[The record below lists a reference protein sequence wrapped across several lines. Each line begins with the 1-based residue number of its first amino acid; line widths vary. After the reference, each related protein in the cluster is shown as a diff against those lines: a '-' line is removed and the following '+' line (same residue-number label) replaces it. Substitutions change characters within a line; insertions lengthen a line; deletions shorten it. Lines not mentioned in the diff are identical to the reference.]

1 MITKKK
7 ILLKEFAGILSGV
20 YEKTDPD
27 GEIAYL
33 QTKDC
38 TDIVITKYASRV
50 LQTPKMQK
58 YLLQD
63 GDILFASKGVNY
75 LT

>member
-7 ILLKEFAGILSGV
+7 IYLKEVAEVLSGV

-27 GEIAYL
+27 GEITYL

-38 TDIVITKYASRV
+38 TDTIV
-50 LQTPKMQK
+50 
-58 YLLQD
+58 
-63 GDILFASKGVNY
+63 
-75 LT
+75 